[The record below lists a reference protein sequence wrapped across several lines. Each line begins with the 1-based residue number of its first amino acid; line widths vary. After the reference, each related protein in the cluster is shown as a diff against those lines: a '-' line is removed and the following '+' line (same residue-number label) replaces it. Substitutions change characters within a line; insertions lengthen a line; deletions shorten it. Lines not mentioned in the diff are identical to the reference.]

1 MKKFLN
7 ISVIAALAILP
18 MAANAAVPDSD
29 PGVTTADAPVA
40 QNAPK
45 YALAA
50 STAND
55 DVVATAGYV
64 KGAYNAAI
72 KAVNKVADMATNA
85 TNSANIS
92 YDGTTSGLSATNVKA
107 AVDELASEKA
117 DKSTTLAGY
126 GITDAYTKTEVDS
139 AITNNAVQTVTKGT
153 GNGTISVD
161 NGADVTI
168 YDDTALAN
176 RVSDNEDHIG
186 TLSNLQTTEKNSL
199 VGAINEVKGTAG
211 FAGTAAE
218 LTDTHFN
225 PTDTTSAAK
234 AANAAM
240 AAAQTGI
247 TNAAAAQTA
256 AAAAQT
262 AADAAQTAADAAQA
276 DADALEVKVGN
287 TTLTTTAQTLT
298 GAIEEV
304 KSKALTSSSLTD
316 YAKKTGVTATIS
328 ASTVSGTVPTVTTW
342 GTETTGTAQITA
354 RITGATYAEPANP

>member
-1 MKKFLN
+1 MKKLLN

-18 MAANAAVPDSD
+18 LAANAADIDKD
-29 PGVTTADAPVA
+29 PGATTANAPVA

-45 YALAA
+45 YALAE
-50 STAND
+50 ANANVD
-55 DVVATAGYV
+55 GVVATAGYV

-92 YDGTTSGLSATNVKA
+92 YDGTTSTLSATNVQA

-117 DKSTTLAGY
+117 DANNV
-126 GITDAYTKTEVDS
+126 YTKSQTYTQTEVDN
-139 AITNNAVQTVTKGT
+139 AIESGAVQTVTKGN

-168 YDDTALAN
+168 YDDTALAG
-176 RVSDNEDHIG
+176 RVSDNETHIG
-186 TLSNLQTTEKNSL
+186 TLGSLQTTEKSSL

-218 LTDTHFN
+218 LTDTHFT

-240 AAAQTGI
+240 V
-247 TNAAAAQTA
+247 A
-256 AAAAQT
+256 AAAAQ
-262 AADAAQTAADAAQA
+262 ADVDAV
-276 DADALEVKVGN
+276 E
-287 TTLTTTAQTLT
+287 
-298 GAIEEV
+298 
-304 KSKALTSSSLTD
+304 TD
-316 YAKKTGVTATIS
+316 LSTNYATKTGVTTTVTNALNAATVDIS
-328 ASTVSGTVPTVTTW
+328 GLAVANGALSGEATGSVQVVDTWGATAPSNTPVAVTVDVSNVNTNVTLSGDANNIAVHAGTV
-342 GTETTGTAQITA
+342 A
-354 RITGATYAEPANP
+354 YPANQ

>member
-18 MAANAAVPDSD
+18 LAANAADIDKD
-29 PGVTTADAPVA
+29 PGATTADAPVA
-40 QNAPK
+40 TNAPK
-45 YALAA
+45 YALAVA
-50 STAND
+50 KPTDETN
-55 DVVATAGYV
+55 VATASYV

-72 KAVNKVADMATNA
+72 KAINKVSDMA

-92 YDGTTSGLSATNVKA
+92 YDGTTSGLSATNVQA

-117 DKSTTLAGY
+117 DANNVYTKSET
-126 GITDAYTKTEVDS
+126 YTKTEVDN
-139 AITNNAVQTVTKGT
+139 AIESGAVQTVTKGA

-176 RVSDNEDHIG
+176 RVSDNETHIG
-186 TLSNLQTTEKNSL
+186 TLGNLQTTEKNSL

-211 FAGTAAE
+211 FAGTATE

-247 TNAAAAQTA
+247 TNAATAQTA
-256 AAAAQT
+256 AE
-262 AADAAQTAADAAQA
+262 AAQA
-276 DADALEVKVGN
+276 DADALEEKVGD

-304 KSKALTSSSLTD
+304 KRNALTSSSLTD

-342 GTETTGTAQITA
+342 GTETTGTAA
-354 RITGATYAEPANP
+354 VTGTISGASYRE